1 MALETAGISREQ
13 MAAVLGVDPS
23 TVSRWMHD
31 AGKRQPR
38 YPDMVTWARMCRVP
52 VEWLA
57 PRDGDDLPE
66 QPTVPRSLR
75 ELSTSPDSLG
85 RSAGRSSLRL
95 VRTVALNDHP
105 AAP

>member
-1 MALETAGISREQ
+1 MALETAGVTREE

-38 YPDMVTWARMCRVP
+38 YPDMVTWANMCRVP

-57 PRDGDDLPE
+57 PRSADELPE
-66 QPTVPRSLR
+66 TPTVPSESGSSSAFADIPSRF
-75 ELSTSPDSLG
+75 TS
-85 RSAGRSSLRL
+85 RRSLRL
-95 VRTVALNDHP
+95 VPTIDLDHGP
-105 AAP
+105 GAP